1 MTKEEK
7 EELEKKITE
16 TQAELELWK
25 KYRELKDELDKLK
38 KEPQPTII
46 TYPIYIPTYPTCP
59 TWPSYPSYPS
69 YPHWGTYVGS
79 NVYCVSDNDNTGRT
93 ISGG

>member
-25 KYRELKDELDKLK
+25 KYRELKDEIDKLK
-38 KEPQPTII
+38 VDPQRTII
-46 TYPIYIPTYPTCP
+46 TYPIYIPTYPA
-59 TWPSYPSYPS
+59 YPDYPR
-69 YPHWGTYVGS
+69 YPWYAPYGGDRFYVKYNGNLTTTDGTFG
-79 NVYCVSDNDNTGRT
+79 T
-93 ISGG
+93 SG